1 MENFI
6 LYAATLIVTWVLGY
20 FAKKSN
26 YISNHLIP
34 VQNLLIGIIVTLV
47 YWLITKDFEAA
58 LAVTGSLAG
67 GLYDIIHN
75 LEQLIKT
82 KNVQTTFNEDDL
94 ESIDTESDDIEMGE
108 RDEEEVEEETDE
120 EVEEIEEGE

>member
-6 LYAATLIVTWVLGY
+6 LYFATLLVTWVLGY

-34 VQNLLIGIIVTLV
+34 IQNLLIGVIVTLI

-58 LAVTGSLAG
+58 LMVTGSLAG
-67 GLYDIIHN
+67 GLYDIVHN
-75 LEQLIKT
+75 LEKLIGT
-82 KNVQTTFNEDDL
+82 KNIQTTFNDDDL
-94 ESIDTESDDIEMGE
+94 EAINTEDEGLK
-108 RDEEEVEEETDE
+108 EEEEEDIDVNED
-120 EVEEIEEGE
+120 EEIEEE

>member
-6 LYAATLIVTWVLGY
+6 LYFATLLVTWILGY

-34 VQNLLIGIIVTLV
+34 IQNLLIGVIITLA

-58 LAVTGSLAG
+58 LMVTGSLAG
-67 GLYDIIHN
+67 GLYDIVHN
-75 LEQLIKT
+75 LEKLIGT
-82 KNVQTTFNEDDL
+82 KNIQTTFNNDDL
-94 ESIDTESDDIEMGE
+94 EVIDTESEGLKEEEEDD
-108 RDEEEVEEETDE
+108 DDNNDEEVEEE
-120 EVEEIEEGE
+120 

>member
-6 LYAATLIVTWVLGY
+6 LYFATLLVTWVLGY

-34 VQNLLIGIIVTLV
+34 IQNLLIGVIVTLI

-58 LAVTGSLAG
+58 LMVTGSLAG
-67 GLYDIIHN
+67 GLYDIVHN
-75 LEQLIKT
+75 LEKLIGT
-82 KNVQTTFNEDDL
+82 KNIQTTFNDDDL
-94 ESIDTESDDIEMGE
+94 EAINT
-108 RDEEEVEEETDE
+108 EEEGLKEEEDIDDNDD
-120 EVEEIEEGE
+120 EEIEEE

>member
-6 LYAATLIVTWVLGY
+6 LYFATLLVTWVLGY

-34 VQNLLIGIIVTLV
+34 IQNLLIGVIVTLI

-58 LAVTGSLAG
+58 LMVTGSLAG
-67 GLYDIIHN
+67 GLYDIVHN
-75 LEQLIKT
+75 LEKLIGT
-82 KNVQTTFNEDDL
+82 KNIQTTFNDDDL
-94 ESIDTESDDIEMGE
+94 EAINT
-108 RDEEEVEEETDE
+108 EEEGLKEEEE
-120 EVEEIEEGE
+120 EDIDDNDDEEIEEE

>member
-6 LYAATLIVTWVLGY
+6 LYFATLLVTWVLGY

-34 VQNLLIGIIVTLV
+34 IQNLLIGVIVTLI

-58 LAVTGSLAG
+58 LMVTGSLAG
-67 GLYDIIHN
+67 GLYDIVHN
-75 LEQLIKT
+75 LEKLIGT
-82 KNVQTTFNEDDL
+82 KNIQTTFNDDDL
-94 ESIDTESDDIEMGE
+94 EAINTEDEGLK
-108 RDEEEVEEETDE
+108 EEEEEDIDDNDD
-120 EVEEIEEGE
+120 EEIEEE